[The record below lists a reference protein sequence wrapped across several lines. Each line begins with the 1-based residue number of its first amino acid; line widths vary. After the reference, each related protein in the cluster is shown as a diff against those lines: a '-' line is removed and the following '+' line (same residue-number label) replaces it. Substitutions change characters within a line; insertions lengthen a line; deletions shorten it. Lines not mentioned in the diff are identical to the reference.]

1 VLTLVVIGAVLIIV
15 AENIVWRTVCL
26 VHIIVVLA
34 GIVYMSVV
42 VVQLLLQQ
50 MNNPLV
56 YEEGRYVTHSVR

>member
-1 VLTLVVIGAVLIIV
+1 MLTLVVIGAVLIIV